1 MTLETISEQKC
12 FDGVQGFYRH
22 ASTSTATPMRF
33 AVYQPPQARDH
44 AVPVVYYLAGLT
56 CTEETA
62 TIKANAQRFAAE
74 HGLALVFPDTSPRGA
89 NIAGEDDGWD
99 FGSGAGFYLDASQ
112 APWSAHYRMAS
123 YVAEELPSLVAANF
137 PVDTGRTGIMGHSM
151 GGHGALTLALKNP
164 ALYRSVSAFAPIC
177 HPLDVPWGVKAF
189 SGYLGADRSAWAA
202 HDATELVKSGAR
214 APKILIDQGEAD
226 QFLAEQLRPDAFAA
240 ACKAAGQACTL
251 RIQPGY
257 DHSYYFIQTYMGD
270 HLAHHAAQ
278 LAG

>member
-22 ASTSTATPMRF
+22 DSTSTATPMGF

-44 AVPVVYYLAGLT
+44 AVPVVFYLAGLT

-62 TIKANAQRFAAE
+62 VIKANAQRFAAE

-99 FGSGAGFYLDASQ
+99 FGSAAGFYLDASQ
-112 APWSAHYRMAS
+112 PPWSAHYRMAC
-123 YVAEELPSLVAANF
+123 YVAEELPALVAANF

-151 GGHGALTLALKNP
+151 GGHGALTLALKHP

-177 HPLDVPWGVKAF
+177 HPVDVPWGVKAF
-189 SGYLGADRSAWAA
+189 TGYLGEDRSAWAD

-214 APKILIDQGEAD
+214 APDILIDQGEAD
-226 QFLAEQLRPDAFAA
+226 QFLAEQLRPEAFAA
-240 ACKAAGQACTL
+240 ACKAAGQVCTV
-251 RIQPGY
+251 RMQPGY
-257 DHSYYFIQTYMGD
+257 DHSYYFIQTFMGD